1 MLALAGCGLAQAAGI
16 AQTPGFDER
25 ITAPVTKDVAE
36 FKSQARDFVKK
47 HRELRAANPA
57 QSVTDVSLW
66 RQQFD
71 LSWQIERAISERRAP
86 RDLESLGFERRDDGS
101 YHIDTRA
108 HPEWDNESRGIATLL
123 NSGFREGLLQALL
136 ERGFRPEDGAA
147 VDAYIAAH
155 DVKKSVHAAKSQVA
169 HDFRR
174 VVQKLD
180 AAGKP
185 VPDSLV
191 VAYWYQSMLAQAEAY
206 RTWTEGLLK
215 VLDAQRVRVLLS
227 YLSEMDS
234 YRTVTPESSS
244 EGIAGTLAAVRSP
257 DFEKLLSTEGDAP

>member
-25 ITAPVTKDVAE
+25 ITAPATKDAAE

-47 HRELRAANPA
+47 HRELRAADPA
-57 QSVTDVSLW
+57 QSVTDVSLR

-71 LSWQIERAISERRAP
+71 LSWQIERAIYERRPP

-101 YHIDTRA
+101 YNIDTRA
-108 HPEWDNESRGIATLL
+108 HPEWRDESQKIASLF

-155 DVKKSVHAAKSQVA
+155 DVKKSLRETKAQVA
-169 HDFRR
+169 RDFRR

-191 VAYWYQSMLAQAEAY
+191 VAYWYQSRLAQTEVY
-206 RTWTEGLLK
+206 RTWTAGLLK

-234 YRTVTPESSS
+234 YRSISPESTS
-244 EGIAGTLAAVRSP
+244 EGIAGTLMAMRSP
-257 DFEKLLSTEGDAP
+257 DFEKFLSTEGDAP

>member
-1 MLALAGCGLAQAAGI
+1 MLALAGYGLAQAAGI
-16 AQTPGFDER
+16 AQSPGFDER
-25 ITAPVTKDVAE
+25 IAAPAAKDAAE

-57 QSVTDVSLW
+57 ESVTDVSLW

-71 LSWQIERAISERRAP
+71 LNWQIERAINERRP
-86 RDLESLGFERRDDGS
+86 PGDLESLGFERRDDGS
-101 YHIDTRA
+101 FNIDTRE
-108 HPEWDNESRGIATLL
+108 HPEWRDESHRIASLF
-123 NSGFREGLLQALL
+123 NSGFREGLLEALL
-136 ERGFRPEDGAA
+136 ERGFRPEDVVA

-155 DVKKSVHAAKSQVA
+155 DVKKSVRETKSQVA

-174 VVQKLD
+174 VVRKLD
-180 AAGKP
+180 DAKRP
-185 VPDSLV
+185 VPDSMV
-191 VAYWYQSMLAQAEAY
+191 VAYWYQSRLAQSEAY
-206 RTWTEGLLK
+206 RTWSEGLLK

-234 YRTVTPESSS
+234 YAVVTPESSS